1 MAKKKEQS
9 LTIDVL
15 TLTGSKVADLNL
27 NGEVFSIAPHTQ
39 TMFDTVQV
47 ALANARQ
54 SNAKTKTKGEVA
66 GSGIKPWRQ
75 KGTGRARAGMKR
87 SPLWVGGGIS
97 FGPTGQENHAIA
109 QNKKQYRLAFRSAL
123 SEKFLEKKLVVV
135 EDLSFKTAKTKIA
148 LDAMKA
154 LKVNGKVLLVGET
167 SNENVALAV
176 RNLTKVNYVTRQ
188 QLSAVD
194 VIKADFVVIA
204 KPAVAKIEEVL
215 Q

>member
-1 MAKKKEQS
+1 
-9 LTIDVL
+9 
-15 TLTGSKVADLNL
+15 
-27 NGEVFSIAPHTQ
+27 
-39 TMFDTVQV
+39 
-47 ALANARQ
+47 
-54 SNAKTKTKGEVA
+54 
-66 GSGIKPWRQ
+66 
-75 KGTGRARAGMKR
+75 
-87 SPLWVGGGIS
+87 
-97 FGPTGQENHAIA
+97 
-109 QNKKQYRLAFRSAL
+109 
-123 SEKFLEKKLVVV
+123 
-135 EDLSFKTAKTKIA
+135 
-148 LDAMKA
+148 MKA